1 MCAMADKSEAFDD
14 SSDALLALKVFT
26 REALAYAR
34 QASLLHH
41 DFGDVFPC
49 DAAPGEDVVVL
60 IHGFLATA
68 GVLRPMRR
76 FIESE
81 AEAHTASFTYAP
93 GPGVE
98 SVARRLGGLVRRLP
112 RGTRLHLVGHSMGG
126 VVARWFVQELG
137 GDPRV
142 VQTVSLASPFS
153 GTRHARF
160 MPAGVGRDMA
170 PGSELL
176 TRLVERAHLS
186 AAVPHVS
193 IAAGQDR
200 VVTESALLG
209 WGDELVIADSGHNG
223 LLYHPRVAREIAWRV
238 GDARVR
244 ASRSAA

>member
-1 MCAMADKSEAFDD
+1 MADGFDD
-14 SSDALLALKVFT
+14 CNADPDVLLALRVLT
-26 REALAYAR
+26 REAIAYAR

-60 IHGFLATA
+60 LHGFLATA

-81 AEAHTASFTYAP
+81 TEAHTASFTYAP
-93 GPGVE
+93 GPGVD
-98 SVARRLGGLVRRLP
+98 SVARRLGALVRRLP

-142 VQTVSLASPFS
+142 AQTISLASPFS

-160 MPAGVGRDMA
+160 MPTGVGRDMA

-176 TRLVERAHLS
+176 ARLVERAPLS
-186 AAVPHVS
+186 AVPHLS

-223 LLYHPRVAREIAWRV
+223 LLYHPRVAREIALRV
-238 GDARVR
+238 RAARVR
-244 ASRSAA
+244 ATRSAA